1 MVRQEVFGV
10 VVLDNPVRYLDWKEH
25 KIFHNC
31 GGRVDLS
38 KEGKVSRFE
47 CGECRFSLSVSD
59 AIGDMVRR
67 MIAYVA
73 RTGEVVARDLIDID
87 NDNFELQVAPIAPK
101 GDELGEAFREFLKT
115 YRSF

>member
-1 MVRQEVFGV
+1 MVGQVVFGV
-10 VVLDNPVRYLDWKEH
+10 VVLDNPVRYLDLKEH

-38 KEGKVSRFE
+38 KEGTVSRFD

-59 AIGDMVRR
+59 AIGDMIWR

-73 RTGEVVARDLIDID
+73 RTDEVIVRDLVDID
-87 NDNFELQVAPIAPK
+87 DDRFELQVAPIAPK
-101 GDELGEAFREFLKT
+101 GDELKEAFREFLKT

>member
-1 MVRQEVFGV
+1 MVGQVVFGV
-10 VVLDNPVRYLDWKEH
+10 VVLDNPVRYLDLKEH

-38 KEGKVSRFE
+38 KEGTVSRFD

-59 AIGDMVRR
+59 AIGDMIWR

-73 RTGEVVARDLIDID
+73 RTGEEVTKEVCDLED
-87 NDNFELQVAPIAPK
+87 NGVELKIVPILSVISDFP
-101 GDELGEAFREFLKT
+101 EFLKK
-115 YRSF
+115 YPSF